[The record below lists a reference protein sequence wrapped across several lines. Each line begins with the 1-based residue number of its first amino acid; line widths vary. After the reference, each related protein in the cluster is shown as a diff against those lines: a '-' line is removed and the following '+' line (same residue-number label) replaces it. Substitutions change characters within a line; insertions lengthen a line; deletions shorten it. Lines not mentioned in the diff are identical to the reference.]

1 MSVNLNLKNRS
12 ITNVKQ
18 AQAQAHESTYGIDV
32 NFVNSTTVMMLQI
45 NYIWMVLN
53 KQQHWYFYL
62 YTFLSMKWDMI
73 MRRKP
78 NS

>member
-18 AQAQAHESTYGIDV
+18 AHESTYGVDV

-45 NYIWMVLN
+45 NYMDGV
-53 KQQHWYFYL
+53 KQAATLVFLLVYFFKYEMG
-62 YTFLSMKWDMI
+62 YDNEEETKFLK
-73 MRRKP
+73 
-78 NS
+78 

>member
-18 AQAQAHESTYGIDV
+18 AQAHESTYGVDV

>member
-18 AQAQAHESTYGIDV
+18 AQAHESTYGVDV

-45 NYIWMVLN
+45 NCIWMVLN
-53 KQQHWYFYL
+53 KQQHRYFYL

>member
-18 AQAQAHESTYGIDV
+18 AQAHENTYGVDV

-45 NYIWMVLN
+45 NYMDGV
-53 KQQHWYFYL
+53 KQAATLVFLLVYFFKYEMG
-62 YTFLSMKWDMI
+62 YDNEEETKFLK
-73 MRRKP
+73 
-78 NS
+78 